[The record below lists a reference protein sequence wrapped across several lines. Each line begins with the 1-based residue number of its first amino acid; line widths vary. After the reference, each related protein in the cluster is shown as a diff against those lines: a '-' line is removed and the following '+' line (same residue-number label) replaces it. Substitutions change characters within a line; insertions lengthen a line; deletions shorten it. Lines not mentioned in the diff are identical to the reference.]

1 MKMIKTDKLVFEY
14 AKRDEEGNI
23 IGKSR
28 AIDEVSL
35 DIEPGQF
42 IAILGHNGSGKSTLA
57 KHMNALLVPSD
68 GTMWVDGMDT
78 KEDEHLWDVRQS
90 AGMVF
95 QNPDNQ
101 IIGTMVEEDVA
112 FGPENLGVPT
122 EEIISRVAGALETV
136 GMTAYSQQSPHRLSG
151 GQKQRVAIAGVLAMQ
166 PKCIIFDES
175 TAMLDPQGRKEVLQA
190 AHTLNQEKNITVLY
204 ITHDM
209 DEIIDADRVLVL
221 HHGEL
226 VLEGTPVEVFRLKEQ
241 LKEYG
246 LVLPNMTELT
256 ERLKE
261 AGIMIQNPVLRME
274 DLIREVNRLRPLHGT
289 AVTGGGMQ
297 ERKIQKESNGQSNA
311 QQAITD
317 GLVLDQVSYEYSPK
331 TIYAYQALHQVSL
344 TIAQGE
350 FVAIIG
356 HTGSGK
362 STLIQQFNGLLQPT
376 EGHIYYKG
384 KDIYEK
390 DYKRAQLRGKVGLV
404 FQYPEYQLFAET
416 VLEDVSFG
424 PKNLGLPLL
433 EIQQRAFQAIAA
445 VGLEDTIYD
454 MSPFELSGGQKRR
467 VAIAGVL
474 AMQPEMLVLD
484 EPVAGLDPAGR
495 RELLDMLK
503 KLNEDGM
510 TIVLV
515 SHNMEDVA
523 EYAKRIVV
531 MDHGK
536 IALDGD
542 TTQVFRQERTLQELG
557 LEIPVVTHLMKEL
570 ARLGHPVSTDIYR
583 LGDAVTELTG
593 YLKNA
598 SYENGS
604 L

>member
-1 MKMIKTDKLVFEY
+1 MIKADNVTFEY
-14 AKRDEEGNI
+14 IRREEDGSVAEI
-23 IGKSR
+23 VEAVK
-28 AIDEVSL
+28 DLSL
-35 DIEPGQF
+35 EIQQGEF
-42 IAILGHNGSGKSTLA
+42 IAILGHNGSGKSTFA
-57 KHMNALLVPSD
+57 KLLNALLEPTK
-68 GTMWVDGMDT
+68 GTITIEGMNT
-78 KEDEHLWDVRQS
+78 GETEEVWNIRKN
-90 AGMVF
+90 AGMIF

-226 VLEGTPVEVFRLKEQ
+226 VLEGTPVEVFRSKEQ

-246 LVLPNMTELT
+246 LVLPNMTELA

-297 ERKIQKESNGQSNA
+297 DRKIQKESNGQSNA
-311 QQAITD
+311 QQAMTD

>member
-1 MKMIKTDKLVFEY
+1 MIKADNVTFEY
-14 AKRDEEGNI
+14 IRREEDGSVAEI
-23 IGKSR
+23 VEAVK
-28 AIDEVSL
+28 DLSL
-35 DIEPGQF
+35 EIQQGEF
-42 IAILGHNGSGKSTLA
+42 IAILGHNGSGKSTFA
-57 KHMNALLVPSD
+57 KLLNALLEPTK
-68 GTMWVDGMDT
+68 GTITIEGMNT
-78 KEDEHLWDVRQS
+78 GETEEVWNIRKN
-90 AGMVF
+90 AGMIF

-226 VLEGTPVEVFRLKEQ
+226 VLEGTPVEVFRSKEQ

-256 ERLKE
+256 ERLRE

-297 ERKIQKESNGQSNA
+297 DRKIQKESNGQSNA
-311 QQAITD
+311 QQAMTD

>member
-1 MKMIKTDKLVFEY
+1 MIKADNVTFEY
-14 AKRDEEGNI
+14 IRREEDGSVAEI
-23 IGKSR
+23 VEAVK
-28 AIDEVSL
+28 DLSL
-35 DIEPGQF
+35 EIQQGEF
-42 IAILGHNGSGKSTLA
+42 IAILGHNGSGKSTFA
-57 KHMNALLVPSD
+57 KLLNALLEPTK
-68 GTMWVDGMDT
+68 GTITIEGMNT
-78 KEDEHLWDVRQS
+78 GETEEVWNIRKN
-90 AGMVF
+90 AGMIF

-226 VLEGTPVEVFRLKEQ
+226 VLEGTPVEVFRSKEQ

-297 ERKIQKESNGQSNA
+297 DRKIQKESNGQSNA
-311 QQAITD
+311 QQAMTD

-536 IALDGD
+536 VALDGD

>member
-1 MKMIKTDKLVFEY
+1 MIKADNVTFEY
-14 AKRDEEGNI
+14 IRREEDGSVAEI
-23 IGKSR
+23 VEAVK
-28 AIDEVSL
+28 DLSL
-35 DIEPGQF
+35 EIQQGEF
-42 IAILGHNGSGKSTLA
+42 IAILGHNGSGKSTFA
-57 KHMNALLVPSD
+57 KLLNALLEPTK
-68 GTMWVDGMDT
+68 GTITIEGMNT
-78 KEDEHLWDVRQS
+78 GETEEVWNIRKN
-90 AGMVF
+90 AGMIF

-226 VLEGTPVEVFRLKEQ
+226 VLEGTPVEVFRSKEQ

-311 QQAITD
+311 QQAMTD

-593 YLKNA
+593 YLKNT

>member
-1 MKMIKTDKLVFEY
+1 MIKADNVTFEY
-14 AKRDEEGNI
+14 IRREEDGSVAEI
-23 IGKSR
+23 VEAVK
-28 AIDEVSL
+28 DLSL
-35 DIEPGQF
+35 EIQQGEF
-42 IAILGHNGSGKSTLA
+42 IAILGHNGSGKSTFA
-57 KHMNALLVPSD
+57 KLLNALLEPTK
-68 GTMWVDGMDT
+68 GTITIEGMNT
-78 KEDEHLWDVRQS
+78 GETEEVWNIRKN
-90 AGMVF
+90 AGMIF

-226 VLEGTPVEVFRLKEQ
+226 VLEGTPVEVFRSKEQ

-311 QQAITD
+311 QQAMTD

>member
-1 MKMIKTDKLVFEY
+1 MIKADNVTFEY
-14 AKRDEEGNI
+14 IRREEDGSVAEI
-23 IGKSR
+23 VEAVK
-28 AIDEVSL
+28 DLSL
-35 DIEPGQF
+35 EIQQGEF
-42 IAILGHNGSGKSTLA
+42 IAILGHNGSGKSTFA
-57 KHMNALLVPSD
+57 KLLNALLEPTK
-68 GTMWVDGMDT
+68 GTITIEGMNT
-78 KEDEHLWDVRQS
+78 GETEEVWNIRKN
-90 AGMVF
+90 AGMIF

-226 VLEGTPVEVFRLKEQ
+226 VLEGTPVEAFRSKEQ

-297 ERKIQKESNGQSNA
+297 DRKIQKESNGQSNA
-311 QQAITD
+311 QQAMTD

-583 LGDAVTELTG
+583 LGEAVTELTG

>member
-1 MKMIKTDKLVFEY
+1 MIKADNVTFEY
-14 AKRDEEGNI
+14 IRREEDGSVAEI
-23 IGKSR
+23 VEAVK
-28 AIDEVSL
+28 DLSL
-35 DIEPGQF
+35 EIQQGEF
-42 IAILGHNGSGKSTLA
+42 IAILGHNGSGKSTFA
-57 KHMNALLVPSD
+57 KLLNALLEPTK
-68 GTMWVDGMDT
+68 GTITIEGMNT
-78 KEDEHLWDVRQS
+78 GETEEVWNIRKN
-90 AGMVF
+90 AGMIF

-226 VLEGTPVEVFRLKEQ
+226 VLEGTPVEVFRSKEQ

-297 ERKIQKESNGQSNA
+297 DRKIQKESNGQSNA
-311 QQAITD
+311 QQAMTD

-542 TTQVFRQERTLQELG
+542 TTQVFRQERTLQKLG

>member
-1 MKMIKTDKLVFEY
+1 MIKADNVTFEY
-14 AKRDEEGNI
+14 IRREEDGSVAEI
-23 IGKSR
+23 VEAVK
-28 AIDEVSL
+28 DLSL
-35 DIEPGQF
+35 EIQQGEF
-42 IAILGHNGSGKSTLA
+42 IAILGHNGSGKSTFA
-57 KHMNALLVPSD
+57 KLLNALLEPTK
-68 GTMWVDGMDT
+68 GTITIEGMNT
-78 KEDEHLWDVRQS
+78 GETEEVWNIRKN
-90 AGMVF
+90 AGMIF

-226 VLEGTPVEVFRLKEQ
+226 VLEGTPVEVFRSKEQ

-289 AVTGGGMQ
+289 VVTGGGMQ
-297 ERKIQKESNGQSNA
+297 DRKIQKESNGQSNA
-311 QQAITD
+311 QQAMTD

-523 EYAKRIVV
+523 EYARRIVV

>member
-1 MKMIKTDKLVFEY
+1 MIKADNVTFEY
-14 AKRDEEGNI
+14 IRREEDGSVAEI
-23 IGKSR
+23 VEAVK
-28 AIDEVSL
+28 DLSL
-35 DIEPGQF
+35 EIQQGEF
-42 IAILGHNGSGKSTLA
+42 IAILGHNGSGKSTFA
-57 KHMNALLVPSD
+57 KLLNALLEPTK
-68 GTMWVDGMDT
+68 GTITIEGMNT
-78 KEDEHLWDVRQS
+78 GETEEVWNIRKN
-90 AGMVF
+90 AGMIF

-226 VLEGTPVEVFRLKEQ
+226 VLEGTPVEVFRSKEQ

-246 LVLPNMTELT
+246 LVLTNMTELT

-297 ERKIQKESNGQSNA
+297 DRKIQKESNGQSNA
-311 QQAITD
+311 QQAMTD

>member
-1 MKMIKTDKLVFEY
+1 MIKADNVTFEY
-14 AKRDEEGNI
+14 IRREEDGSVAEI
-23 IGKSR
+23 VEAVK
-28 AIDEVSL
+28 DLSL
-35 DIEPGQF
+35 EIQQGEF
-42 IAILGHNGSGKSTLA
+42 IAILGHNGSGKSTFA
-57 KHMNALLVPSD
+57 KLLNALLEPTK
-68 GTMWVDGMDT
+68 GTITIEGMNT
-78 KEDEHLWDVRQS
+78 GKTEEVWNIRKN
-90 AGMVF
+90 AGMIF

-226 VLEGTPVEVFRLKEQ
+226 VLEGTPVEVFRSKEQ

-261 AGIMIQNPVLRME
+261 AGIMIQKPVLRME

-297 ERKIQKESNGQSNA
+297 DRKIQKESNGQSNA
-311 QQAITD
+311 QQAMTD

-542 TTQVFRQERTLQELG
+542 ATQVFRQERTLQELG

>member
-1 MKMIKTDKLVFEY
+1 MIKADNVTFEY
-14 AKRDEEGNI
+14 IRREEDGSVAEI
-23 IGKSR
+23 VEAVK
-28 AIDEVSL
+28 DLSL
-35 DIEPGQF
+35 EIQQGEF
-42 IAILGHNGSGKSTLA
+42 IAILGHNGSGKSTFA
-57 KHMNALLVPSD
+57 KLLNALLEPTK
-68 GTMWVDGMDT
+68 GTITIEGMNT
-78 KEDEHLWDVRQS
+78 GETEEVWNIRKN
-90 AGMVF
+90 AGMIF

-226 VLEGTPVEVFRLKEQ
+226 VLEGTPVEVFRSKEQ

-261 AGIMIQNPVLRME
+261 AGIMIQNLVLRME

-297 ERKIQKESNGQSNA
+297 DRKIQKESNGQSNA
-311 QQAITD
+311 QQAMTD

>member
-1 MKMIKTDKLVFEY
+1 MIKADNVTFEY
-14 AKRDEEGNI
+14 IRREEDGSVAEI
-23 IGKSR
+23 VEAVK
-28 AIDEVSL
+28 DLSL
-35 DIEPGQF
+35 EIQQGEF
-42 IAILGHNGSGKSTLA
+42 IAILGHNGSGKSTFA
-57 KHMNALLVPSD
+57 KLLNALLEPTK
-68 GTMWVDGMDT
+68 GTITIEGMNT
-78 KEDEHLWDVRQS
+78 GETEEVWNIRKN
-90 AGMVF
+90 AGMIF

-226 VLEGTPVEVFRLKEQ
+226 VLEGTPVEVFRSKEQ

-297 ERKIQKESNGQSNA
+297 DRRIQKESNGQSNA
-311 QQAITD
+311 QQAMTD

-523 EYAKRIVV
+523 EYARRIVV

-542 TTQVFRQERTLQELG
+542 ATQVFRQERTLQELG

>member
-1 MKMIKTDKLVFEY
+1 MIKADNVTFEY
-14 AKRDEEGNI
+14 IRREEDGSVAEIVEAVKNL
-23 IGKSR
+23 
-28 AIDEVSL
+28 SL
-35 DIEPGQF
+35 EIQQGEF
-42 IAILGHNGSGKSTLA
+42 IAILGHNGSGKSTFA
-57 KHMNALLVPSD
+57 KLLNALLEPTK
-68 GTMWVDGMDT
+68 GTITIEGMNT
-78 KEDEHLWDVRQS
+78 GETEEVWNIRKN
-90 AGMVF
+90 AGMIF

-190 AHTLNQEKNITVLY
+190 AHILNQEKNITVLY

-226 VLEGTPVEVFRLKEQ
+226 VLEGTPVEVFRSKEQ

-297 ERKIQKESNGQSNA
+297 DRKIQKESNGQSNA
-311 QQAITD
+311 QQAMTD

-531 MDHGK
+531 MNHGK

>member
-1 MKMIKTDKLVFEY
+1 MIKADNVTFEY
-14 AKRDEEGNI
+14 IRREEDGSVAEI
-23 IGKSR
+23 VEAVK
-28 AIDEVSL
+28 DLSL
-35 DIEPGQF
+35 EIQQGEF
-42 IAILGHNGSGKSTLA
+42 IAILGHNGSGKSTFA
-57 KHMNALLVPSD
+57 KLLNALLEPTK
-68 GTMWVDGMDT
+68 GTITIEGMNT
-78 KEDEHLWDVRQS
+78 GETEEVWNIRKN
-90 AGMVF
+90 AGMIF

-226 VLEGTPVEVFRLKEQ
+226 VLEGTPVEVFRSKEQ

-261 AGIMIQNPVLRME
+261 AGIMIQKPVLRME

-297 ERKIQKESNGQSNA
+297 DRKIQKESNGQSNA
-311 QQAITD
+311 QQAMTD

-495 RELLDMLK
+495 RELLNMLK

-570 ARLGHPVSTDIYR
+570 ARQGHPVSTDIYR

-593 YLKNA
+593 YLKNT

>member
-1 MKMIKTDKLVFEY
+1 MIKADNVTFEY
-14 AKRDEEGNI
+14 IRREEDGSVAEI
-23 IGKSR
+23 VEAVK
-28 AIDEVSL
+28 DLSL
-35 DIEPGQF
+35 EIQQGEF
-42 IAILGHNGSGKSTLA
+42 IAILGHNGSGKSTFA
-57 KHMNALLVPSD
+57 KLLNALLEPTK
-68 GTMWVDGMDT
+68 GTITIEGMNT
-78 KEDEHLWDVRQS
+78 GETEEVWNIRKN
-90 AGMVF
+90 AGMIF

-226 VLEGTPVEVFRLKEQ
+226 VLEGTPVEVFRSKEQ

-261 AGIMIQNPVLRME
+261 AGIMIQKPVLRME

-297 ERKIQKESNGQSNA
+297 DRKIQKESNGQSNA
-311 QQAITD
+311 QQAMTD

>member
-1 MKMIKTDKLVFEY
+1 MIKADNVTFEY
-14 AKRDEEGNI
+14 IRREEDGSVAEI
-23 IGKSR
+23 VEAVK
-28 AIDEVSL
+28 DLSL
-35 DIEPGQF
+35 EIQQGEF
-42 IAILGHNGSGKSTLA
+42 IAILGHNGSGKSTFA
-57 KHMNALLVPSD
+57 KLLNALLEPTK
-68 GTMWVDGMDT
+68 GTITIEGMNT
-78 KEDEHLWDVRQS
+78 GETEEVWNIRKN
-90 AGMVF
+90 AGMIF

-209 DEIIDADRVLVL
+209 DEIIDVDRVLVL

-226 VLEGTPVEVFRLKEQ
+226 VLEGTPVEVFRSKEQ

-297 ERKIQKESNGQSNA
+297 DRKIQKESNGQSNA
-311 QQAITD
+311 QQAMTD

>member
-1 MKMIKTDKLVFEY
+1 MIKADNVTFEY
-14 AKRDEEGNI
+14 IRREEDGSVAEI
-23 IGKSR
+23 VEAVK
-28 AIDEVSL
+28 DLSL
-35 DIEPGQF
+35 EIQQGEF
-42 IAILGHNGSGKSTLA
+42 IAILGHNGSGKSTFA
-57 KHMNALLVPSD
+57 KLLNALLEPTK
-68 GTMWVDGMDT
+68 GTITIEGMNT
-78 KEDEHLWDVRQS
+78 GETEEVWNIRKN
-90 AGMVF
+90 AGMIF

-226 VLEGTPVEVFRLKEQ
+226 VLEGTPVEVFRSKEQ

-311 QQAITD
+311 QQAMTD

-424 PKNLGLPLL
+424 PKNLGLSLL

>member
-1 MKMIKTDKLVFEY
+1 MIKADNVTFEY
-14 AKRDEEGNI
+14 IRREEDGSVAEI
-23 IGKSR
+23 VEAVK
-28 AIDEVSL
+28 DLSL
-35 DIEPGQF
+35 EIQQGEF
-42 IAILGHNGSGKSTLA
+42 IAILGHNGSGKSTFA
-57 KHMNALLVPSD
+57 KLLNALLEPTK
-68 GTMWVDGMDT
+68 GTITIEGMNT
-78 KEDEHLWDVRQS
+78 GETEEVWNIRKN
-90 AGMVF
+90 AGMIF

-226 VLEGTPVEVFRLKEQ
+226 VLEGTPVEVFRSKEQ

-261 AGIMIQNPVLRME
+261 AGIMIQKPVLRME

-297 ERKIQKESNGQSNA
+297 DRKIQKESNGQSNA
-311 QQAITD
+311 QQAMTD

-542 TTQVFRQERTLQELG
+542 ATQVFRQERTLQELG

>member
-1 MKMIKTDKLVFEY
+1 MIKADNVTFEY
-14 AKRDEEGNI
+14 IRREEDGSVAEI
-23 IGKSR
+23 VEAVK
-28 AIDEVSL
+28 DLSL
-35 DIEPGQF
+35 EIQQGEF
-42 IAILGHNGSGKSTLA
+42 IAILGHNGSGKSTFA
-57 KHMNALLVPSD
+57 KLLNALLEPTK
-68 GTMWVDGMDT
+68 GTITIEGMNT
-78 KEDEHLWDVRQS
+78 GETEEVWNIRKN
-90 AGMVF
+90 AGMIF

-226 VLEGTPVEVFRLKEQ
+226 VLEGTPVEIFRSKEQ

-297 ERKIQKESNGQSNA
+297 DRKIQKESNGQSNA
-311 QQAITD
+311 QQAMTD

-424 PKNLGLPLL
+424 PKNLGLSLL

-542 TTQVFRQERTLQELG
+542 TTQVFRQERILQELG

>member
-1 MKMIKTDKLVFEY
+1 MIKADNVTFEY
-14 AKRDEEGNI
+14 IRREEDGSVAEI
-23 IGKSR
+23 VEAVK
-28 AIDEVSL
+28 DLSL
-35 DIEPGQF
+35 EIQQGEF
-42 IAILGHNGSGKSTLA
+42 IAILGHNGSGKSTFA
-57 KHMNALLVPSD
+57 KLLNALLEPTK
-68 GTMWVDGMDT
+68 GTITIEGMNT
-78 KEDEHLWDVRQS
+78 GETEEVWNIRKN
-90 AGMVF
+90 AGMIF

-226 VLEGTPVEVFRLKEQ
+226 VLEGTPVEVFRSKEQ

-297 ERKIQKESNGQSNA
+297 DRKIQKESNGQSNA
-311 QQAITD
+311 QQAMTD

-484 EPVAGLDPAGR
+484 EPVAGLDPTGR

>member
-1 MKMIKTDKLVFEY
+1 MIKADNVTFEY
-14 AKRDEEGNI
+14 IRREEDGSVAEI
-23 IGKSR
+23 VEAVK
-28 AIDEVSL
+28 DLSL
-35 DIEPGQF
+35 EIQQGEF
-42 IAILGHNGSGKSTLA
+42 IAILGHNGSGKSTFA
-57 KHMNALLVPSD
+57 KLLNALLEPTK
-68 GTMWVDGMDT
+68 GTITIEGMNT
-78 KEDEHLWDVRQS
+78 GETEEVWNIRKN
-90 AGMVF
+90 AGMIF

-226 VLEGTPVEVFRLKEQ
+226 VLEGTPVEVFRSKEQ

-297 ERKIQKESNGQSNA
+297 DRKIQKESNGQSNA
-311 QQAITD
+311 QQAMTD

-474 AMQPEMLVLD
+474 AMQPEILVLD

-523 EYAKRIVV
+523 EYARRIVV

>member
-1 MKMIKTDKLVFEY
+1 MIKADNVTFEY
-14 AKRDEEGNI
+14 IRREEDGSVAEI
-23 IGKSR
+23 VEAVK
-28 AIDEVSL
+28 DLSL
-35 DIEPGQF
+35 EIQQGEF
-42 IAILGHNGSGKSTLA
+42 IAILGHNGSGKSTFA
-57 KHMNALLVPSD
+57 KLLNALLEPTK
-68 GTMWVDGMDT
+68 GTITIEGMNT
-78 KEDEHLWDVRQS
+78 GETEEVWNIRKN
-90 AGMVF
+90 AGMIF

-136 GMTAYSQQSPHRLSG
+136 GMTAYNQQSPHRLSG

-226 VLEGTPVEVFRLKEQ
+226 VLEGTPVEVFRSKEQ

-297 ERKIQKESNGQSNA
+297 DRRIQKESNGQSNA
-311 QQAITD
+311 QQAMTD

-331 TIYAYQALHQVSL
+331 TIYAYQALHQVNL

-593 YLKNA
+593 YLKNT
-598 SYENGS
+598 SYENGN

>member
-1 MKMIKTDKLVFEY
+1 MIKADNVTFEY
-14 AKRDEEGNI
+14 IRREEDGSVAEI
-23 IGKSR
+23 VEAVK
-28 AIDEVSL
+28 DLSL
-35 DIEPGQF
+35 EIQQGEF
-42 IAILGHNGSGKSTLA
+42 IAILGHNGSGKSTFA
-57 KHMNALLVPSD
+57 KLLNALLEPTK
-68 GTMWVDGMDT
+68 GTITIEGMNT
-78 KEDEHLWDVRQS
+78 GETEEVWNIRKN
-90 AGMVF
+90 AGMIF

-226 VLEGTPVEVFRLKEQ
+226 VLEGTPVEVFRSKEQ

-261 AGIMIQNPVLRME
+261 AGIMIQKPVLRME

-297 ERKIQKESNGQSNA
+297 DRKIQKESNGQSNA
-311 QQAITD
+311 QQAMTD

-503 KLNEDGM
+503 KLNEEGM

-542 TTQVFRQERTLQELG
+542 ATQVFRQERTLQELG

>member
-1 MKMIKTDKLVFEY
+1 MIKADNVTFEY
-14 AKRDEEGNI
+14 IRREEDGSVAEI
-23 IGKSR
+23 VEAVK
-28 AIDEVSL
+28 DLSL
-35 DIEPGQF
+35 EIQQGEF
-42 IAILGHNGSGKSTLA
+42 IAILGHNGSGKSTFA
-57 KHMNALLVPSD
+57 KLLNALLEPTK
-68 GTMWVDGMDT
+68 GTITIEGMNT
-78 KEDEHLWDVRQS
+78 GETEEVWNIRKN
-90 AGMVF
+90 AGMIF

-221 HHGEL
+221 HHGVL
-226 VLEGTPVEVFRLKEQ
+226 VLEGTPVEVFRSKEQ

-297 ERKIQKESNGQSNA
+297 DRKIQKESNGQSNA
-311 QQAITD
+311 QQAMTD

-523 EYAKRIVV
+523 EYARRIVV

>member
-1 MKMIKTDKLVFEY
+1 MIKADNVTFEY
-14 AKRDEEGNI
+14 IRREEDGSVAEI
-23 IGKSR
+23 VEAVK
-28 AIDEVSL
+28 DLSL
-35 DIEPGQF
+35 EIQQGEF
-42 IAILGHNGSGKSTLA
+42 IAILGHNGSGKSTFA
-57 KHMNALLVPSD
+57 KLLNALLEPTK
-68 GTMWVDGMDT
+68 GTITIEGMNT
-78 KEDEHLWDVRQS
+78 GETEEVWNIRKN
-90 AGMVF
+90 AGMIF

-226 VLEGTPVEVFRLKEQ
+226 VLEGTPVEVFRSKEQ

-297 ERKIQKESNGQSNA
+297 DRKIQKESNGQSNA
-311 QQAITD
+311 QQAMTD

-523 EYAKRIVV
+523 EYARRIVV

-593 YLKNA
+593 YLKKA

>member
-1 MKMIKTDKLVFEY
+1 MIKADNVTFEY
-14 AKRDEEGNI
+14 IRREEDGSVAEI
-23 IGKSR
+23 VEAVK
-28 AIDEVSL
+28 DLSL
-35 DIEPGQF
+35 EIQQGEF
-42 IAILGHNGSGKSTLA
+42 IAILGHNGSGKSTFA
-57 KHMNALLVPSD
+57 KLLNALLEPTK
-68 GTMWVDGMDT
+68 GTITIEGMNT
-78 KEDEHLWDVRQS
+78 GETEEVWNIRKN
-90 AGMVF
+90 AGMIF

-226 VLEGTPVEVFRLKEQ
+226 VLEGTPVETFRSKEQ

-297 ERKIQKESNGQSNA
+297 DRKIQKESNGQSNA
-311 QQAITD
+311 QQAMTD

-515 SHNMEDVA
+515 SHDMEDVA

>member
-1 MKMIKTDKLVFEY
+1 MIKADNVTFEY
-14 AKRDEEGNI
+14 IRREEDGSVAEI
-23 IGKSR
+23 VEAVK
-28 AIDEVSL
+28 DLSL
-35 DIEPGQF
+35 EIQQGEF
-42 IAILGHNGSGKSTLA
+42 IAILGHNGSGKSTFA
-57 KHMNALLVPSD
+57 KLLNALLEPTK
-68 GTMWVDGMDT
+68 GTITIEGMNT
-78 KEDEHLWDVRQS
+78 GETEEVWNIRKN
-90 AGMVF
+90 AGMIF

-226 VLEGTPVEVFRLKEQ
+226 VLEGTPVEVFRSKEQ

-311 QQAITD
+311 QQAMTD

-384 KDIYEK
+384 KDVYEK

>member
-1 MKMIKTDKLVFEY
+1 MIKADNVTFEY
-14 AKRDEEGNI
+14 IRREEDGSVAEI
-23 IGKSR
+23 VEAVK
-28 AIDEVSL
+28 DLSL
-35 DIEPGQF
+35 EIQQGEF
-42 IAILGHNGSGKSTLA
+42 IAILGHNGSGKSTFA
-57 KHMNALLVPSD
+57 KLLNALLEPTK
-68 GTMWVDGMDT
+68 GTITIEGMNT
-78 KEDEHLWDVRQS
+78 GETEEVWNIRKN
-90 AGMVF
+90 AGMIF

-226 VLEGTPVEVFRLKEQ
+226 VLEGTPVEVFRSKEQ

-297 ERKIQKESNGQSNA
+297 DRKIQKESNGQSNA
-311 QQAITD
+311 QQAMTD

-523 EYAKRIVV
+523 EYARRIVV

>member
-1 MKMIKTDKLVFEY
+1 MIKADNVTFEY
-14 AKRDEEGNI
+14 IRREEDGSVAEI
-23 IGKSR
+23 VEAVK
-28 AIDEVSL
+28 DLSL
-35 DIEPGQF
+35 EIQQGEF
-42 IAILGHNGSGKSTLA
+42 IAILGHNGSGKSTFA
-57 KHMNALLVPSD
+57 KLLNALLEPTK
-68 GTMWVDGMDT
+68 GTITIEGMNT
-78 KEDEHLWDVRQS
+78 GETEEVWNIRKN
-90 AGMVF
+90 AGMIF

-226 VLEGTPVEVFRLKEQ
+226 VLEGTPVEVFRSKEQ

-297 ERKIQKESNGQSNA
+297 DRKIQKESNGQSNA
-311 QQAITD
+311 QQAMTD

-523 EYAKRIVV
+523 EYARRIVV

-542 TTQVFRQERTLQELG
+542 TTQVFRQKRTLQELG

>member
-1 MKMIKTDKLVFEY
+1 MIKADNVTFEY
-14 AKRDEEGNI
+14 IRREEDGSVAEI
-23 IGKSR
+23 VEAVK
-28 AIDEVSL
+28 DLSL
-35 DIEPGQF
+35 EIQQGEF
-42 IAILGHNGSGKSTLA
+42 IAILGHNGSGKSTFA
-57 KHMNALLVPSD
+57 KLLNALLEPTK
-68 GTMWVDGMDT
+68 GTITIEGMNT
-78 KEDEHLWDVRQS
+78 GETEEVWNIRKN
-90 AGMVF
+90 AGMIF

-226 VLEGTPVEVFRLKEQ
+226 VLEGTPVEVFRSKEQ

-297 ERKIQKESNGQSNA
+297 DRKIQKESNGQSNA
-311 QQAITD
+311 QQAMTD

-384 KDIYEK
+384 KDICEK

>member
-1 MKMIKTDKLVFEY
+1 MIKADNVTFEY
-14 AKRDEEGNI
+14 IRREEDGSVAEI
-23 IGKSR
+23 VEAVK
-28 AIDEVSL
+28 DLSL
-35 DIEPGQF
+35 EIQQGEF
-42 IAILGHNGSGKSTLA
+42 IAILGHNGSGKSTFA
-57 KHMNALLVPSD
+57 KLLNALLEPTK
-68 GTMWVDGMDT
+68 GTITIEGMNT
-78 KEDEHLWDVRQS
+78 GETEEVWNIRKN
-90 AGMVF
+90 AGMIF

-226 VLEGTPVEVFRLKEQ
+226 VLEGTPVEVFRSKEQ

-297 ERKIQKESNGQSNA
+297 DRKIQKESNGQSNA
-311 QQAITD
+311 QQAMTD

>member
-1 MKMIKTDKLVFEY
+1 MIKADNVTFEY
-14 AKRDEEGNI
+14 IRREEDGSVAEI
-23 IGKSR
+23 VEAVK
-28 AIDEVSL
+28 DLSL
-35 DIEPGQF
+35 EIQQGEF
-42 IAILGHNGSGKSTLA
+42 IAILGHNGSGKSTFA
-57 KHMNALLVPSD
+57 KLLNALLEPTK
-68 GTMWVDGMDT
+68 GTITIEGMNT
-78 KEDEHLWDVRQS
+78 GETEEVWNIRKN
-90 AGMVF
+90 AGMIF

-226 VLEGTPVEVFRLKEQ
+226 VLEGTPVEAFRSKEQ

-297 ERKIQKESNGQSNA
+297 DRKIQKESNGQSNA
-311 QQAITD
+311 QQAMTD